1 MVSIKSQFALGKN
14 DDIYTTQTQTH
25 ASQGWFR
32 SQNCKYGAHLRI
44 IIDFT
49 IIKTTKKRVSLKNIL
64 RSAGKPK
71 IFIVDLVS
79 AVVCWIAK
87 YDAARDSHLLHSKI
101 YVKIRLL
108 SFSAAGEPQVFRFF
122 DHFCIAQK
130 TKKNREFFFRF
141 SLLQIV
147 SKIIQTLGNRQKH

>member
-1 MVSIKSQFALGKN
+1 MIL
-14 DDIYTTQTQTH
+14 
-25 ASQGWFR
+25 
-32 SQNCKYGAHLRI
+32 
-44 IIDFT
+44 DFT
-49 IIKTTKKRVSLKNIL
+49 IGKPTKKRVSLKNIL

-108 SFSAAGEPQVFRFF
+108 SFSAAGEP
-122 DHFCIAQK
+122 
-130 TKKNREFFFRF
+130 
-141 SLLQIV
+141 
-147 SKIIQTLGNRQKH
+147 

>member
-1 MVSIKSQFALGKN
+1 MVSIKSQFALPKN
-14 DDIYTTQTQTH
+14 DDIYITQTQTH

-32 SQNCKYGAHLRI
+32 SQNCKYVAHPRI
-44 IIDFT
+44 IIDLT
-49 IIKTTKKRVSLKNIL
+49 IGKPTKKRVSSKNKP
-64 RSAGKPK
+64 RSAGKPN
-71 IFIVDLVS
+71 IFIVDLIS

-130 TKKNREFFFRF
+130 TKKIAIYFFRF